1 MNENNEENL
10 ASQQLAECII
20 ILEQSITNFQ
30 FASNR
35 LSLCDKA
42 RNDLLHSLELYD
54 NDATARARTAAKLKM
69 CLLER
74 RIYKDMVESYAPIVT
89 VLHGKKYASL
99 IHTLS
104 CVLGQVEKVERNHQS
119 RRYNPRVLDME
130 TLTFKEDKDCAIL
143 GKAL

>member
-1 MNENNEENL
+1 MNKNNEENS
-10 ASQQLAECII
+10 ASQLLAECIAF
-20 ILEQSITNFQ
+20 LEQCLANFEY
-30 FASNR
+30 ASNR

-54 NDATARARTAAKLKM
+54 NDATARAKTASRLKM

-89 VLHGKKYASL
+89 VLHGKRYVNL

-104 CVLGQVEKVERNHQS
+104 CVLGQMEKVERNHQS
-119 RRYNPRVLDME
+119 RRYHPRILDMD
-130 TLTFKEDKDCAIL
+130 TLTFKEDEDYVRL
-143 GKAL
+143 RDAL

>member
-1 MNENNEENL
+1 MKENKEENP
-10 ASQQLAECII
+10 ASQQLTECIAF
-20 ILEQSITNFQ
+20 LEQCLANFEY
-30 FASNR
+30 ASSR

-54 NDATARARTAAKLKM
+54 NDATARARTVAKLKM

-104 CVLGQVEKVERNHQS
+104 CVLGQVEKVERNHHS

-130 TLTFKEDKDCAIL
+130 TLNFKDDEDCAIL
-143 GKAL
+143 EKAL

>member
-1 MNENNEENL
+1 MKENKEENP
-10 ASQQLAECII
+10 ASQQLTECIAF
-20 ILEQSITNFQ
+20 LEQCLTNFEY
-30 FASNR
+30 ASSR

-54 NDATARARTAAKLKM
+54 NDATACARTAAKLKM

-104 CVLGQVEKVERNHQS
+104 CVLGQVEKVERNHHS

-130 TLTFKEDKDCAIL
+130 TLNFKDDEDCAIL
-143 GKAL
+143 ERAL

>member
-1 MNENNEENL
+1 MNENNEENS
-10 ASQQLAECII
+10 ASQQLAECIS
-20 ILEQSITNFQ
+20 ILEQSLTTFE

-54 NDATARARTAAKLKM
+54 NDATARARTASRLKM

-74 RIYKDMVESYAPIVT
+74 RIYKDMVESYSPIVT
-89 VLHGKKYASL
+89 VLHGKKYVNL

-119 RRYNPRVLDME
+119 RRYHPRVLDME
-130 TLTFKEDKDCAIL
+130 TLTFKEVEDCVRL
-143 GKAL
+143 RDAL

>member
-1 MNENNEENL
+1 MKKNNGENS
-10 ASQQLAECII
+10 ASQQLAECIAF
-20 ILEQSITNFQ
+20 LEQCLANFEY
-30 FASNR
+30 ASNR

-54 NDATARARTAAKLKM
+54 NDAAARARTAAKLKM

-74 RIYKDMVESYAPIVT
+74 RIYKDMLESYAPIAT

-119 RRYNPRVLDME
+119 RRYHPRVLDMD
-130 TLTFKEDKDCAIL
+130 TLNFKEDGDSARL
-143 GKAL
+143 REAL